1 MALVG
6 ARPSPEHPTKRSRP
20 CLRAGRRTR
29 GRRLMR
35 WVAAVAWAAVAVWE
49 LSAVLSAEF
58 PNLSLLGVSAICLAA
73 AALIAM
79 GGRKG
84 LAAAIVGA
92 VAAGLVTAFF
102 ALWTLGGCFF
112 GCGQNTWL
120 LTAGPAA

>member
-1 MALVG
+1 
-6 ARPSPEHPTKRSRP
+6 
-20 CLRAGRRTR
+20 
-29 GRRLMR
+29 MR

-84 LAAAIVGA
+84 VAAAIVGA

-120 LTAGPAA
+120 LTAGPAALTVVSYLAARQMNRA